1 MLDYLRDNQFAE
13 MKDADLLNA
22 RIATLQ
28 QIDQY
33 VGKYYS
39 KEWVRKNVL
48 RLTDEDIKDIDKQ
61 IEEEAPAAE
70 EEAAAAMTPPPQGDM
85 R

>member
-1 MLDYLRDNQFAE
+1 LDYLRDNQFTE
-13 MKDADLLNA
+13 MKDADLLNS
-22 RIATLQ
+22 RISILQ

-48 RLTDEDIKDIDKQ
+48 RLTDEDIEEIDKQ
-61 IEEEAPAAE
+61 IEEEAPTAE
-70 EEAAAAMTPPPQGDM
+70 EMAQMQQQGDM
-85 R
+85 K